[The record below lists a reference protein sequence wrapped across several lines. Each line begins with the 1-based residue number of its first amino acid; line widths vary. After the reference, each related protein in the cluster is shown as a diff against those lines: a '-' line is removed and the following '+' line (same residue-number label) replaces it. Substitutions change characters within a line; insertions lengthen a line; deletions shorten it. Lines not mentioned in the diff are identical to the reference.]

1 MFKKSTKRLTV
12 LPPSSENSKVLF
24 SLKDILRGGKKGNRA
39 TYSKANGSLSEKS
52 VVR

>member
-1 MFKKSTKRLTV
+1 MFKKSTKSLTV

-39 TYSKANGSLSEKS
+39 TYSKANESLK
-52 VVR
+52 VKNL